1 MYCIYLRKSR
11 ADAEAEARGEGETL
25 ARHEKALLELAKKL
39 NITVEK
45 IYREIVSGE
54 TIASRPV
61 VQELLSDVEQ
71 GFWKGVLVMEV
82 ERLAR
87 GDTIDQGIV
96 AQTFKYSGTK
106 IITPTKIYDPNNEFD
121 EEYFEFGLFMSRR
134 EYKTINRRL
143 QRGRLQSVKEGKYVG
158 NKPPYGYIR
167 KKLPNDKGYTLEPH
181 PEQAEIVK
189 LIFDLYTGPNRIGV
203 SKIVRKLNEMK
214 IPTIT
219 GGPWIPSTV
228 QGILRNPVYIG
239 KIRWNS
245 RPQRKRMV
253 NGQLVKER
261 PRAKDNIVIVD
272 GIHEPL
278 ISVETWELAQ
288 KYLSEHKEVPAPKR
302 YQVKNPLAGLVICG
316 KCGRKMIRRPYT
328 NGQPDT
334 LMCPVTACDNISSYL
349 YVVEDMTLEA
359 LKKQLDEYKLE
370 VKNILKNN
378 SEYYKEIEILQKSI
392 SNLDK
397 EFETLNKQSNSL
409 HDLLEQGVYS
419 VDTFLERSKIISEK
433 KEANR
438 KERAQLEEKLKEYEK
453 YTNAQKNFIPK
464 TESLIK
470 VYKMIEDPA
479 DKNKMLKE
487 VIEKITYLKTDNGR
501 WNSNPEIQLKIYP
514 KLPKINKSLI
524 TSWY

>member
-25 ARHEKALLELAKKL
+25 ARHEKALLELARKM

-71 GFWKGVLVMEV
+71 GKWTGVLVMEV

-96 AQTFKYSGTK
+96 AHTFKYSGTK
-106 IITPTKIYDPNNEFD
+106 IITPMKTYDPNDEFD
-121 EEYFEFGLFMSRR
+121 EEFFEFGLFMARR
-134 EYKTINRRL
+134 EYKTINRRM
-143 QRGRLQSVKEGKYVG
+143 QRGRIQSVKEGKYVG
-158 NKPPYGYIR
+158 NKPPYGYVR
-167 KKLPNDKGYTLEPH
+167 KKLSNQKGFTLAPH
-181 PEQAEIVK
+181 PEQAEIVR
-189 LIFDLYTGPNRIGV
+189 LIYDLYTGPNRIGV

-214 IPTIT
+214 IPTIS
-219 GGPWIPSTV
+219 GGPWVPATV
-228 QGILRNPVYIG
+228 QDILHNPVYIG
-239 KIRWNS
+239 KIRWNA
-245 RPQRKRMV
+245 RPAVKKII

-261 PRAKDNIVIVD
+261 PRAKDNDVIIVD
-272 GIHEPL
+272 GLHEPI
-278 ISVETWELAQ
+278 ISIETWELAQ
-288 KYLSEHKEVPAPKR
+288 KYLSDNKEVPAPKQ

-328 NGQPDT
+328 SGQPDT
-334 LMCPVTACDNISSYL
+334 LMCQITACDNISSYL
-349 YVVEDMTLEA
+349 YIVEDMILEA

-370 VKNILKNN
+370 LKNIQKSRSKNFR
-378 SEYYKEIEILQKSI
+378 EIELLHKAIA
-392 SNLDK
+392 NLDK
-397 EFETLNKQSNSL
+397 EYETLHKQSDSL
-409 HDLLEQGVYS
+409 HDLLEQGVYT
-419 VDTFLERSKIISEK
+419 VETFLERSKIINGK

-438 KERAQLEEKLKEYEK
+438 KERASLEEKLQQYER
-453 YTNAQKNFIPK
+453 YNDARKNFIPK
-464 TESLIK
+464 VENLLK

-487 VIEKITYLKTDNGR
+487 VIEKVTYLKTDNGR
-501 WNSNPEIQLKIYP
+501 WKPNPEIQLKIYP
-514 KLPKINKSLI
+514 KLPKN
-524 TSWY
+524 T